1 MMENG
6 QVLLSNPNDPE
17 SEPVDGRRC
26 VKITSWIAFAV
37 GTIIG
42 LYSFVYVLIV
52 FKDQGPDEI

>member
-42 LYSFVYVLIV
+42 LYSFVYVIIV